1 MLKLLAHYLA
11 LCVQDITSICKALP
25 ALEVI
30 NLTRNFLED
39 EIGVAELSLLDRI
52 RVLVLNN
59 CDVTWEQV
67 TL

>member
-1 MLKLLAHYLA
+1 MFKLLVHYLA
-11 LCVQDITSICKALP
+11 LCMQDITSICKALP
-25 ALEVI
+25 ALEVL

-39 EIGVAELSLLDRI
+39 DIDVAELSLLDRI

-59 CDVTWEQV
+59 CGVTWEQV